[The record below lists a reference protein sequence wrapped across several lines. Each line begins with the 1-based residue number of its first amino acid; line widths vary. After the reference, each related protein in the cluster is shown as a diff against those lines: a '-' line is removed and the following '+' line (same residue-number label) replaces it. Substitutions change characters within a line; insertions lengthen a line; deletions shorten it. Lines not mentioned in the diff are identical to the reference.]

1 MYWGR
6 VCALQCRFPWK
17 PKTPNFLKLEL
28 RVALSQLKWVLGTK
42 LHFSARAVFALNFWV
57 ISLVFG
63 SELSLF
69 PVIHYKGK
77 IQIIAFITEDCT
89 RCSLTQGFLQGHDPS
104 VGRDLA
110 LSDWHLAMS
119 RSTETR
125 FANTE
130 LRIWDTEKKGGGSE
144 STLWDPW
151 VHVCK
156 TENSWGLSKVTPP
169 SF

>member
-17 PKTPNFLKLEL
+17 PKTPDFLKLEL

-104 VGRDLA
+104 VGRDLQTRTQR
-110 LSDWHLAMS
+110 LAPS
-119 RSTETR
+119 YVQVRR
-125 FANTE
+125 DPLCKHRAPN
-130 LRIWDTEKKGGGSE
+130 LRHWEEGRGGSE

-156 TENSWGLSKVTPP
+156 TETV
-169 SF
+169 